1 MWICK
6 QLEWYNSFNRYVR
19 KKFEIFLNLH
29 KNSQEFCFLE
39 IKNSLLSFS
48 QIYISLK
55 KEIFLFFLVEKEDKI
70 RNKFWIT
77 KKRFLLMVKRSLLRI
92 RKRFVSLRNEKLL
105 IDSITPWCRVYE
117 LIRYGGVSQSWNYGV
132 ESYLDTFLYNRTRE
146 HKASFSAGINL
157 RNFDGLPWP
166 CSFLFK

>member
-6 QLEWYNSFNRYVR
+6 QLEWYDSFNRYVR
-19 KKFEIFLNLH
+19 KKFEVFWTFIKIH
-29 KNSQEFCFLE
+29 KNFVFLKLK
-39 IKNSLLSFS
+39 ILFLPNLYFFKKN
-48 QIYISLK
+48 ISLK
-55 KEIFLFFLVEKEDKI
+55 EMFLLFLVEKEDKI

-77 KKRFLLMVKRSLLRI
+77 KRRFLLMKQSLLRI

-132 ESYLDTFLYNRTRE
+132 ESYLDTFLYNRT
-146 HKASFSAGINL
+146 HASTRL
-157 RNFDGLPWP
+157 L
-166 CSFLFK
+166 FLQE